1 MELLS
6 GDPFNHRGYPRQSPQ
21 VRAEA
26 MPTST
31 LTQGRVHLPPLAG
44 AEPWLAPR
52 PARCSQPRHTLRF
65 PLPVPAADTLSTGLQ
80 LAGYRALRLSL
91 GEQACRLL
99 ASVRQSGEIP

>member
-6 GDPFNHRGYPRQSPQ
+6 SDPFNHRGYPRQRPQ

-26 MPTST
+26 MLTSA

-44 AEPWLAPR
+44 AEPRLAPR
-52 PARCSQPRHTLRF
+52 PARRSQTRHTFRC

-91 GEQACRLL
+91 GEQTCRLL
-99 ASVRQSGEIP
+99 ASVRQTGEIP